1 MIFELAVAKT
11 AIAVI
16 GTLYSAIV
24 DAKTKLVPQKTVYS
38 MIGLGIILT
47 LASLDFSYI
56 ISTFSMAALVFGIG
70 YVIYYTGQM
79 GGGDILL
86 FTGLVLLL
94 PTHPFAQAPE
104 TMVISLPFILPV
116 IFVSAYLAMSF
127 MSPYYLARIFLDKT
141 RHFKPNAKTLL
152 TALAMLAFTAW
163 LTWFFVSSTSASFTA
178 GLLVGLPLAAGS
190 LSFAFKN
197 EITKRFIIINLKPE
211 EIEDEEVLATELLD
225 DEITKRFII
234 INLKPEEIED
244 EEVLATELLDEKT
257 AAILETGSKKVLE
270 QKDLE
275 KIIEKCKKHDIKTL
289 PVYRGSPAFVPFI
302 FLSLVLNLAIGDFM
316 YFVFA
321 LV

>member
-225 DEITKRFII
+225 
-234 INLKPEEIED
+234 
-244 EEVLATELLDEKT
+244 EKT

>member
-190 LSFAFKN
+190 LSFAFK
-197 EITKRFIIINLKPE
+197 
-211 EIEDEEVLATELLD
+211 